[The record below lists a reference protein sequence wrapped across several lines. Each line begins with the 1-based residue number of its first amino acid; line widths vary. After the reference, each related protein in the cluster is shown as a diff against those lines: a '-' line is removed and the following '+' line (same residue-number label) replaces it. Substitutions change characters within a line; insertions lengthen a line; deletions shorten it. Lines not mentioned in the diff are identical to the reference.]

1 MHTPASSYAS
11 GSNPIQWLPATSSLL
26 QPGHGS
32 LSSHSIS
39 SRSAGKRKHIDASLD
54 VSDDGLP
61 SKRPS
66 RTPAHGRGAAG
77 MSSAIVGMTGA
88 MNNLSTTLQQSVMQS
103 GVSITQQATHL
114 VNEANDLTAEEKAE
128 LCFYFCNQSAQASS
142 LPAMSKEVRQATF
155 RLILQRMK

>member
-1 MHTPASSYAS
+1 M
-11 GSNPIQWLPATSSLL
+11 
-26 QPGHGS
+26 
-32 LSSHSIS
+32 
-39 SRSAGKRKHIDASLD
+39 DASLD

-66 RTPAHGRGAAG
+66 QTPAQGRGAAG

-114 VNEANDLTAEEKAE
+114 INEAADLTDEEKAE
-128 LCFYFCNQSAQASS
+128 LCFYFCNQPAQASS

-155 RLILQRMK
+155 RLTLQRIKQQ